1 MMLGGTEQA
10 VAVCNDCINL
20 GSGCGLELNRQAAWR
35 PECNR
40 IGVILFGGIE
50 LAVAVN
56 CDCKELGLW
65 LRGLNSVVRAV
76 AMLVGGTLLAVV
88 VISDCKD
95 FELW

>member
-10 VAVCNDCINL
+10 VAVCSDCINL
-20 GSGCGLELNRQAAWR
+20 GSDCGLELNRQAAWR

-40 IGVILFGGIE
+40 NGVILFGGIE

-65 LRGLNSVVRAV
+65 LRGLIRSSELSPCWLV
-76 AMLVGGTLLAVV
+76 ALYWQLL
-88 VISDCKD
+88 
-95 FELW
+95 